1 MKKPTKPKVKKD
13 VQTVFLKVA
22 LLVKQKITQQQN
34 GKSLRIY
41 IHQENKT
48 FKIFVWKYAV
58 EQRIVKMFSR
68 SLWMFIKQNIYILC
82 LMKNKN

>member
-48 FKIFVWKYAV
+48 FKIFV
-58 EQRIVKMFSR
+58 
-68 SLWMFIKQNIYILC
+68 
-82 LMKNKN
+82 